1 MALLTVT
8 GRVTWA
14 QLFRL
19 SSPATIGGSRLGR
32 NERSPRRFNCT
43 GITPLDSAYIGLFCG
58 YKVTVFNVPLH
69 PVDDKRDDELSCLAH
84 EPQDPAYE
92 GFKKLLNDWKF

>member
-1 MALLTVT
+1 M
-8 GRVTWA
+8 
-14 QLFRL
+14 
-19 SSPATIGGSRLGR
+19 
-32 NERSPRRFNCT
+32 
-43 GITPLDSAYIGLFCG
+43 DSAYIGLFCG